1 MRWLV
6 AALTVAALIWSWE
19 QLFPSGIACETT
31 AYPVRCRGSVIGN
44 VCHGALVEALPPRN
58 FVVDPATQRVT
69 EQGVSEGSHP
79 RCRVQECGR
88 WECIDEVFVRSAND
102 REFRQLLR
110 PGLSPVDPRWT
121 PSEVYVSVWVW
132 WRVRAQAFAERTLG
146 QLATS
151 IRSRS

>member
-6 AALTVAALIWSWE
+6 AALAVAALIWSWE
-19 QLFPSGIACETT
+19 QLVPSGIGCETT

>member
-6 AALTVAALIWSWE
+6 AALAVAALIWSWE
-19 QLFPSGIACETT
+19 QWFPSGIGCETT

-69 EQGVSEGSHP
+69 EQGVSEGSRP

-132 WRVRAQAFAERTLG
+132 WRVRGQAFAERTLG
-146 QLATS
+146 QLAAS

>member
-6 AALTVAALIWSWE
+6 AALAVAALAWSWE
-19 QLFPSGIACETT
+19 QLFPSGIGCETT
-31 AYPVRCRGSVIGN
+31 AYPVRCRGAVIGN
-44 VCHGALVEALPPRN
+44 VCHGALVEALPPRR

-69 EQGVSEGSHP
+69 ERGLSDGSHP

-121 PSEVYVSVWVW
+121 PSEVYVPAWVW
-132 WRVRAQAFAERTLG
+132 WRVRAQVFAERTLG
-146 QLATS
+146 QLATWT
-151 IRSRS
+151 RSRS